1 MKPLNPTMP
10 GSAANGATAIS
21 TRISTPI
28 SSNQLSHQI
37 GHWLGLA
44 LLAGLLL
51 SLLVFL
57 LWPMLSIL
65 QKSLQDGQGNW
76 LGLANFTAT
85 FAEPRIWQAS
95 WNSIWLALTTAAIV
109 LPSALLCAFAL
120 VRSRLPGRK
129 LYRGLLLLPMLCPS
143 LLPAISLVYLFGNQ
157 GMFKSWLGSAS
168 IYGPIGIIMGEVFY
182 TLPHAIL
189 ILCTALSVA
198 DARLYEAAQSLGASR
213 WRQFITITLP
223 GIRYALYSVVLLVL
237 TMVVTDFGVAKVIG
251 GHTQVLALEAY
262 KQVIGQQ
269 NFARGAVIGLVLLAP
284 ALFSFVLERQAAQR
298 QDSVLNARSQ
308 VLQIKPNRW
317 RDGAL
322 ACGTLIVLGFVLALF
337 ITGIAAAFIKLWP
350 YQLSFSLHHFKFDE
364 VDGGG
369 WGAFANSLQLALWT
383 AALGTSLLALTA
395 YVSIKLYPQHRFSRW
410 IQQLA
415 WWPMAIP
422 GMVLGLAYIF
432 CFNQPAHPL
441 HAWYGSMGLMVA
453 ATIVHFFTTAYLT
466 LATSLR
472 KLDKEFE
479 AANASMG
486 RSWLTVSWRV
496 SLPLCLS
503 ALIDVFRYLFVSAMT
518 TVSAVIFLYRPETVL
533 ASVSVLNMDDAGD
546 TAAAAAMA
554 SLIVLTSL
562 LVNLVLHIFANFLQ
576 RRHAGWQSLT

>member
-1 MKPLNPTMP
+1 MNATSQRALPL
-10 GSAANGATAIS
+10 IS
-21 TRISTPI
+21 LQRFF
-28 SSNQLSHQI
+28 QQFLQQR
-37 GHWLGLA
+37 GWHWLGQL
-44 LLAGLLL
+44 LLASVLL

-57 LWPMLSIL
+57 AWPMCSIL
-65 QKSLQDGQGNW
+65 QKALQDTQGNW
-76 LGLANFTAT
+76 IGLANFSST
-85 FAEPRIWQAS
+85 FSEARIWQAC

-109 LPSALLCAFAL
+109 LPTALGAAFAL
-120 VRSRLPGRK
+120 VRSRLVGRGY
-129 LYRGLLLLPMLCPS
+129 LRAGLLLPMLCPS

-157 GMFKSWLGSAS
+157 GLLKSWLGGAS
-168 IYGPIGIIMGEVFY
+168 IYGPLGIILGEVFY

-189 ILCTALSVA
+189 ILSTALSVA

-213 WRQFITITLP
+213 WRQFISITLP

-251 GHTQVLALEAY
+251 GQTQVLALEAY

-298 QDSVLNARSQ
+298 QDSVINARSQ
-308 VLQIKPNRW
+308 VLHIKPNRW

-322 ACGTLIVLGFVLALF
+322 AILSLALLSFVLALF
-337 ITGIAAAFIKLWP
+337 VTGIAAAFIKLWP
-350 YQLSFSLHHFKFDE
+350 YQMSFSLAHFKFDE

-369 WGAFANSLQLALWT
+369 WAAFANSLQLAFWT
-383 AALGTSLLALTA
+383 ATFGTVLLLAATFL
-395 YVSIKLYPQHRFSRW
+395 SIKLLPQHRFSRW

-432 CFNQPAHPL
+432 CFNQPSHPL
-441 HAWYGSMGLMVA
+441 HSWYGSMALMVA
-453 ATIVHFFTTAYLT
+453 STILHFFTTAYLT

-486 RSWLTVSWRV
+486 RSWLTAFWRV
-496 SLPLCLS
+496 SLPLCLP
-503 ALIDVFRYLFVSAMT
+503 ALLDVFRYFFVSAMT
-518 TVSAVIFLYRPETVL
+518 TVSAVIFLYKPETVL

-546 TAAAAAMA
+546 TAEAAAMA

-562 LVNLVLHIFANFLQ
+562 LVNIVLHYLARFLQ
-576 RRHAGWQSLT
+576 RRHAGWQSPT